1 MSTSNCEVI
10 VIGGG
15 IAGLAANESLFKNG
29 ITNIL
34 LVEANNRLGGKTHII
49 NYKYN

>member
-1 MSTSNCEVI
+1 MSSNNYDVI

-15 IAGLAANESLFKNG
+15 VAGLAAIESLSKNG

-34 LVEANNRLGGKTHII
+34 LIEAKNRLGGKQ
-49 NYKYN
+49 K

>member
-1 MSTSNCEVI
+1 MDTYQVI

-15 IAGLAANESLFKNG
+15 IAGLSCIEKLLENR

-34 LVEANNRLGGKTHII
+34 LIEANNRLGG
-49 NYKYN
+49 